1 MCCTGAVLFATA
13 LLVAEYSY
21 FEGSPT
27 CRCCTLTFLSEFLG
41 APGTSCVLVLVVRS
55 IGPLS
60 FRVCR
65 SEAGAAR
72 PPYMYPA
79 CVMPQRRTRLHG
91 VLPFDGCRGCVG
103 Y

>member
-60 FRVCR
+60 FRVF
-65 SEAGAAR
+65 ADPR
-72 PPYMYPA
+72 PA
-79 CVMPQRRTRLHG
+79 LRRQHVHVPHVCDAST
-91 VLPFDGCRGCVG
+91 PDAIA
-103 Y
+103 